1 MGNWSCVH
9 ARSHCLKMIVP
20 RGRWTQ
26 GIPEHNPF
34 VLVVSTICVGSARN
48 PRLHSD
54 PELAIL
60 ITVTS
65 MRSAFTAAMSGNSS
79 VKGCRVEQDP
89 KALAHG
95 TGKELSCCSSLQ
107 KVGRQPHHRATVSTI
122 FNSDVMTTVL
132 FYR

>member
-1 MGNWSCVH
+1 MDPTSKRETGPCVH

-34 VLVVSTICVGSARN
+34 VLVVSAICVGSARN
-48 PRLHSD
+48 PRLHSG
-54 PELAIL
+54 PELATL
-60 ITVTS
+60 IMVTS

-89 KALAHG
+89 KALAQG
-95 TGKELSCCSSLQ
+95 TGKELSLLLLPSE
-107 KVGRQPHHRATVSTI
+107 G
-122 FNSDVMTTVL
+122 
-132 FYR
+132 